1 ERWEPNDRNRTKD
14 GIQIVLMGTIVG
26 TKSSANELSQGI
38 ESERA
43 VLLRKG
49 ENHFGS

>member
-1 ERWEPNDRNRTKD
+1 ERWEPNDRNHTKD